1 MIVGMDFGTTNSGMA
16 VYDGQELRRLPLDPA
31 SENPRVVRTA
41 LYITNDQELFIGRD
55 AIDRYFAQNVGRP
68 TKLERVWVGEIE
80 VRGADMYFVTD
91 AYVWADVM
99 SPGRLFLSF
108 KTNLRDHQYAG
119 TVIGTFFYPI
129 EALVALYLYVAR
141 RRAERLLGRELREV
155 VLGRPVRFAD
165 DPEHDALAQDRLL
178 RGAFQAG
185 YERVY
190 LQREPIAA
198 AYHYANLSHQV
209 QNILV
214 FDFGGGTLD
223 ITVMRLGNG
232 ERQVLATGGV
242 PIAGDIFDQK
252 LVRAELPRHFGEGST
267 YGAKQMPI
275 PHWIYDTFANWQT
288 ILELQTPQNRRVL
301 EEIAQTAQRPR
312 DIGALISLVSGNYGL
327 QMFDTVE
334 RTKRDLSERFGGM
347 IRLEGPGFDVM
358 QLVTRRE
365 FEHII
370 RPEYLRIEQHLD
382 ETVRASGLRP
392 EQIDAVIRTGGSAE
406 IPLFQKL
413 LQQKFGADRLHSI
426 DTFGSVTAGLGII
439 AHGIA
444 TGEIEARGYT
454 TADLA
459 QTVESQA
466 QSDNGALARPKTG
479 TVNLQVVKRRVDIRE
494 GGEEAAVDGQ
504 RALIVL
510 TAKNE
515 VQVASGNTAGAAA
528 SRLLESAG
536 GGFPPLLGAVVAAP
550 DEPLLLIT
558 SRYRFLLLS
567 ALQLEA
573 LAAVGQRLEELYQ
586 FQENEAV
593 FAIASWRSLKSYP
606 RLVLATSLGFARAYP
621 TTVITPAIEA
631 PVPLTFEQPLPGW
644 PLAFLGAHPGDRLL
658 LFTAAG
664 RGICYP
670 VDSLPGTGLQLLNR
684 AEDDRIVAALAVQP
698 ETPVVLV
705 TGGGYARRL
714 PASAVHMPEKAN
726 DKGRVLISRRPVI
739 AAATAAAPLQALTKS
754 GLIPFDPTL
763 LPLDPDS
770 TRSERCLLE
779 GAILLLL
786 PA

>member
-41 LYITNDQELFIGRD
+41 LYITNEQEVFIGRG

-108 KTNLRDHQYAG
+108 KTNLRDHQYTG

-129 EALVALYLYVAR
+129 EALVALYLHVTR
-141 RRAERLLGRELREV
+141 RRAERLLGRELRDV
-155 VLGRPVRFAD
+155 VLGRPVHFAD
-165 DPEHDALAQDRLL
+165 DPQHDALAQERLL
-178 RGAFQAG
+178 RGALQAG

-190 LQREPIAA
+190 LQREPVAA
-198 AYHYANLSHQV
+198 AYHYASLAQKA

-223 ITVMRLGNG
+223 ITIMRLGNG
-232 ERQVLATGGV
+232 EREVLATGGV
-242 PIAGDIFDQK
+242 PIAGDVFDQK
-252 LVRAELPRHFGEGST
+252 LVRAELPRHFGEGTT
-267 YGAKQMPI
+267 YGTKQMPI

-312 DIGALISLVSGNYGL
+312 DFHALISLVSGNYGL

-334 RTKRDLSERFGGM
+334 QTKRDLSERFGGM
-347 IRLEGPGFDVM
+347 IRLDGPGFDVT

-382 ETVRASGLRP
+382 ETVQASGLRP
-392 EQIDAVIRTGGSAE
+392 QQIDAVIRTGGSAE
-406 IPLFQKL
+406 IPLFQRL

-426 DTFGSVTAGLGII
+426 DTFGSVTSGLGII

-444 TGEIEARGYT
+444 EGAIEARPYT
-454 TADLA
+454 TADLT
-459 QTVESQA
+459 QTEMSRPEEN
-466 QSDNGALARPKTG
+466 NGNLARPKVG
-479 TVNLQVVKRRVDIRE
+479 TVNLNVIKRRIEIRE
-494 GGEEAAVDGQ
+494 GGDAVLGDGQ
-504 RALIVL
+504 QALVLL
-510 TAKNE
+510 TATND
-515 VQVASGNTAGAAA
+515 VRCSIGPTVAAA
-528 SRLLESAG
+528 ATALHKEPGAG
-536 GGFPPLLGAVVAAP
+536 LPPLLGAVVAAP
-550 DEPLLLIT
+550 GEPLLLVT
-558 SRYRFLLLS
+558 SRYRFLRTS
-567 ALQLEA
+567 AVELDA

-586 FQENEAV
+586 FRSDEAV
-593 FAIASWRSLKSYP
+593 YAIASWQAIRQQP
-606 RLVLATSLGFARAYP
+606 RLVLATSLGFVRAYP
-621 TTVITPAIEA
+621 TAVITPAIEA
-631 PVPLTFEQPLPGW
+631 PMPLTFERALPGW
-644 PLAFLGAHPGDRLL
+644 PIALLSAAPEDRLL

-664 RGICYP
+664 RGISCLLETMP
-670 VDSLPGTGLQLLNR
+670 STGLQLLNR
-684 AEDDRIVAALAVQP
+684 ADDDTIVAALAVP
-698 ETPVVLV
+698 DSATVIVA
-705 TGGGYARRL
+705 TADGYARRL
-714 PASAVHMPEKAN
+714 PVSAVHAPEKAN
-726 DKGRVLISRRPVI
+726 DKGRVLISRRPL
-739 AAATAAAPLQALTKS
+739 ATAAVARAPLSALTS
-754 GLIPFDPTL
+754 RGLVSVDPGAV
-763 LPLDPDS
+763 PLDAGS
-770 TRSERCLLE
+770 TRSERWLRE
-779 GAILLLL
+779 GEIQLLL